1 MIAILIKKGIKYD
14 CNANSESDRIW
25 LQSLSKL
32 TKYDCYVVSHCRVTW
47 LRFLNES
54 RENKFSIITVIFGPF
69 WKRLQSYM
77 VRFKIDFAIIF
88 GPRRKYDCNHLY
100 GPFQENYCNH
110 MWSSPISTILGLT
123 SLLVVDSRGDDQRE
137 IDHLR
142 SQCELK
148 RCSDICQVDL
158 GERSVTCSCL
168 GNQILKNN
176 KCTNQCAPDQFMC
189 TDRSGTRFDSIFTR
203 NHS

>member
-1 MIAILIKKGIKYD
+1 MIGTKYD
-14 CNANSESDRIW
+14 CNLDKKGPI
-25 LQSLSKL
+25 
-32 TKYDCYVVSHCRVTW
+32 YDCNVEIRPRVTW
-47 LRFLNES
+47 QWFLNES
-54 RENKFSIITVIFGPF
+54 RENKFPMIAVIFGPF

-100 GPFQENYCNH
+100 GPFQENYYCNH
-110 MWSSPISTILGLT
+110 MWSSPISTCKPTILGLT